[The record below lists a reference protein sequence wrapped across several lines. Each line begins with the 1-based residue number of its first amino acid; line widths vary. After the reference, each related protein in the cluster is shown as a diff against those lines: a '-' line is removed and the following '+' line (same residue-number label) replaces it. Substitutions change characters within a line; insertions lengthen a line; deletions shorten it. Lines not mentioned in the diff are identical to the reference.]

1 MTKKEKGRL
10 WDGRSR
16 PATDKYKENFIFKEK
31 TLSEQLQ
38 EGFEKERMG
47 LPKKLTEQQMKF
59 AYELVTNEGRKTA
72 TECAVDA
79 GFAKDSARQYASKL
93 QNPKL
98 YPLVVKYIGELRE
111 EWQKKYEVTYEKH
124 IAELG
129 QIRKEAL
136 KKGAWSAAVNAEV
149 ARGKA
154 AGLYIEQK
162 IIRTG
167 KLEDL
172 TTEELESRM
181 KKIIDDYSP
190 ILEDVPFEERKDKVK
205 SKQESQ
211 KDSLHLSDASDGKT
225 FLSKIIHHHL
235 HNANVQTLCLF
246 L

>member
-1 MTKKEKGRL
+1 
-10 WDGRSR
+10 
-16 PATDKYKENFIFKEK
+16 
-31 TLSEQLQ
+31 
-38 EGFEKERMG
+38 MG
-47 LPKKLTEQQMKF
+47 LPKKLTEQQIKF
-59 AYELVTNEGRKTA
+59 ANLLIAEQGRKTA
-72 TECAVDA
+72 TQCAIEA
-79 GFAKDSARQYASKL
+79 GYAKDSARQAASKL

-129 QIRKEAL
+129 QIRKAAL

-181 KKIIDDYSP
+181 KQIMEDYSP
-190 ILEDVPFEERKDKVK
+190 ILEGVEVEELKEKVRQPAIK
-205 SKQESQ
+205 
-211 KDSLHLSDASDGKT
+211 KT
-225 FLSKIIHHHL
+225 EDPL
-235 HNANVQTLCLF
+235 N
-246 L
+246 